1 MQRTDSLE
9 RPDAGKDWRQEK
21 GMTEDEMVRWHHWLN
36 GHEFEQVLGVG
47 DGQGC
52 SCSLARCSPWS
63 CKELDTTEWNELN
76 VKEWGIGSSA
86 DLVPPVLL
94 PEQRKDN
101 PYQNYEILLPFP
113 KCGFNCSG
121 SCNSFPQGY
130 WDTLS
135 RARRTFLWSHMV
147 PDGHD
152 PRAETALDSEIEMKD
167 WASQGPGRESWI
179 GSCWQQKQEVKG
191 RLDQKYS
198 RQEPGDFRGYRLPKW
213 HSGTELPANAWD
225 AREAGSSL
233 GWDWTPLEQ

>member
-1 MQRTDSLE
+1 MLGKIEGRRRGWQRMRWLDGITDSMDMSLSE
-9 RPDAGKDWRQEK
+9 FWELVMDRDVHAP
-21 GMTEDEMVRWHHWLN
+21 WHAAVH
-36 GHEFEQVLGVG
+36 GVAKSWTRLS
-47 DGQGC
+47 D
-52 SCSLARCSPWS
+52 
-63 CKELDTTEWNELN
+63 WNELN

-130 WDTLS
+130 WDTFS

-167 WASQGPGRESWI
+167 WASQGPGRESLI

-213 HSGTELPANAWD
+213 HSGTELPANAGD

-233 GWDWTPLEQ
+233 GWDWKPLEQ